1 MIKSIN
7 IIDLQNKLA
16 KNLTSILNQEIETTK
31 KLLSNFLDKE
41 STQRASILRLRN
53 SLVYETVNY
62 LNSEL
67 EIDEITLEK
76 EDDYEQYL
84 QDIHSKKRRLSE
96 ESCDNCMSRNPENS
110 YRAKCQVSPVDE
122 KDWCPGWIPV
132 DSNIY
137 QKHSHKEDQLTIDE
151 ITFEKEDKEWD
162 KLEKAWKLEELLRKE
177 KKDRILAEL
186 RLEAVSKNLGHLV
199 DIINKFGSGDLQS
212 DGDLDDKRRFYANTV
227 G

>member
-31 KLLSNFLDKE
+31 KLLSNFIDKE
-41 STQRASILRLRN
+41 STQRASIVRLRN
-53 SLVYETVNY
+53 SLVYEIVDY

-67 EIDEITLEK
+67 EIDEITLE
-76 EDDYEQYL
+76 DDYEQYL
-84 QDIHSKKRRLSE
+84 QEIHSKKRRLSE
-96 ESCDNCMSRNPENS
+96 ESCNNCSSGDITNKES

-122 KDWCPGWIPV
+122 KDWCRGWSPV

-137 QKHSHKEDQLTIDE
+137 QKHSHKEDLLTIDE
-151 ITFEKEDKEWD
+151 ITFEKEDRKWNE
-162 KLEKAWKLEELLRKE
+162 LEKAWKLEEPFRKE
-177 KKDRILAEL
+177 KKARRLAEL
-186 RLEAVSKNLGHLV
+186 RLDAVSKNLGHLV

-212 DGDLDDKRRFYANTV
+212 DGDLDDKRRFYAEKV

>member
-41 STQRASILRLRN
+41 STQRASIIRLRN

-67 EIDEITLEK
+67 EIDEITLE

-84 QDIHSKKRRLSE
+84 QKIHSKKKE
-96 ESCDNCMSRNPENS
+96 FCNNCSSGDITNKES
-110 YRAKCQVSPVDE
+110 YRAKCQVPSVDE
-122 KDWCPGWIPV
+122 KDWCPGWSPI
-132 DSNIY
+132 DSNVY

-151 ITFEKEDKEWD
+151 ITFEKEDREWNE
-162 KLEKAWKLEELLRKE
+162 LEKAWKLEELLRKE

-212 DGDLDDKRRFYANTV
+212 DSDLDDKRRFYANTV